1 MSGFEISPSL
11 KNVVEKVAHQNSVFE
26 AKMDELITRLQSL
39 NEDPDVAEIVKA
51 ALRVDQEVLCIRV
64 HLEQSMTLLIRVE
77 QTAVRFLQNDF
88 SQGRGDSTEVN
99 PREFLIRYGR
109 NNAEELEKVWQS
121 INRQLEEKAKWL
133 LEPRSNS

>member
-1 MSGFEISPSL
+1 
-11 KNVVEKVAHQNSVFE
+11 
-26 AKMDELITRLQSL
+26 MDELITRLQSL
-39 NEDPDVAEIVKA
+39 NDDPHVAEIVKA

-64 HLEQSMTLLIRVE
+64 HLEQHMTLLISVE

-88 SQGRGDSTEVN
+88 SQGRVDSTEVN